1 MVVDHE
7 LSNYFNIS
15 KTYIKTRYRPL
26 NMSTLLSKTNNIF
39 TYLVPLERV
48 EYSTKNLSHEF
59 LSIT

>member
-26 NMSTLLSKTNNIF
+26 NMSALLSKTNNIF
-39 TYLVPLERV
+39 TYLIPLDRV
-48 EYSTKNLSHEF
+48 E
-59 LSIT
+59 